1 MRDGFSVTAIIPALN
16 EEAALPGVL
25 AAIPPWVD
33 QRIVVDN
40 GSTDRT
46 AEVATLAGATVVSEP
61 RRGYGRACLAGLA
74 STASGADVLVF
85 LDADGSDDPR
95 QMDRLLDPI
104 IAGQAD
110 LVIGSRMLGR
120 REAGSMT
127 TPQRLGNVL
136 APAIIRWLWGARFS
150 DLGPFRAIRA
160 ESLRRLS
167 MDDQTYGWTVQMQ
180 VRAAR
185 LGLRCTEVPVDHA
198 RRRSGQSKIS
208 GTVRGVL
215 GAATTILSCISR
227 EYLSGRRPRPA
238 AGSIAVFTRLPRA
251 GFAKTRLIPAVGP
264 DGAAKLHVQMI
275 RHTLVQVIRCRRER
289 ELEASVWLA
298 GEPAGDGDAAIF
310 HPLACRPQVEGD
322 LGARLDAAFREML
335 RTSGAAV
342 IIGTDCPELSPGVLH
357 AAFEALATHDV
368 VIGPASDGG
377 YYLIGLQRPVPA
389 LFRGM
394 PWGEGDVTAET
405 GRRAEE
411 LGLHLHLLP
420 VLDDVDVS
428 GDLSHWIAV
437 RDSTARHD
445 GPGRVPELSVIIPTL
460 NEAERIA
467 GTIDH
472 LRAVASDRIELIV
485 ADGGSTDGTRRIA
498 MEHGARTTIACLPAS
513 RGAQMNAGAS
523 LARGRQLLFL
533 HADTYLLPEWRS
545 IVDRALSDERT
556 AVCAFSF
563 RLDMR
568 MVTHSPA
575 RLALHLVE
583 IAVRLRCALFRV
595 PYGDQALAMRVET
608 FRALGGFAPIPLLED
623 VELIRRAKAR
633 WGRRSIRIAPQ
644 PAVTSPR
651 RWTNT
656 GVLRMTAINQLCL
669 LGFAVG
675 MSPRRLAASRSRHSA
690 DRRAVQPLLQNV
702 SLAGAPT
709 KSMAGQVPGESG
721 TASPVASD

>member
-16 EEAALPGVL
+16 EEAVLPGVL

-61 RRGYGRACLAGLA
+61 RRGYGRACLAGIA

-127 TPQRLGNVL
+127 TPQKLGNVL

-160 ESLRRLS
+160 ASLRRLS

-198 RRRSGQSKIS
+198 RRKAGRSKIS
-208 GTVRGVL
+208 GTLRGVF
-215 GAATTILSCISR
+215 GAATTILSCIAS
-227 EYLSGRRPRPA
+227 EYLSPRPRRA
-238 AGSIAVFTRLPRA
+238 IVAGSLAVFAKLPKA
-251 GFAKTRLIPAVGP
+251 GLVKTRLIPAVGP
-264 DGAAKLHVQMI
+264 EGAAELHAQMI
-275 RHTLVQVIRCRRER
+275 RHTLEQVTRCRRER
-289 ELEASVWLA
+289 GLDARVWIA
-298 GEPAGDGDAAIF
+298 GEPAGDGGAAIF
-310 HPLACRPQVEGD
+310 HPLACRPQIEGD

-342 IIGTDCPELSPGVLH
+342 IIGTDCPEISPGVLH

-377 YYLIGLQRPVPA
+377 YYLIGLRRPVPG

-394 PWGEGDVTAET
+394 PWGEGRVTAET
-405 GRRAEE
+405 SRRAAE
-411 LGLHLHLLP
+411 LGLCLHLLP
-420 VLDDVDVS
+420 VLDDVDVPA
-428 GDLSHWIAV
+428 DIPHWISV
-437 RDSTARHD
+437 RDSRARHEA
-445 GPGRVPELSVIIPTL
+445 PEHFPELSVIIPTL
-460 NEAERIA
+460 NEQERIA
-467 GTIDH
+467 GTIDR
-472 LRAVASDRIELIV
+472 LRSAGGDRIELIV

-523 LARGRQLLFL
+523 LARGGQLLFL
-533 HADTYLLPEWRS
+533 HADTCLPPEWPGVVGS
-545 IVDRALSDERT
+545 ALADERT
-556 AVCAFSF
+556 ALCAFSF
-563 RLDMR
+563 KIDMGGGR
-568 MVTHSPA
+568 RA
-575 RLALHLVE
+575 RARWALRLVE
-583 IAVRLRCALFRV
+583 RAVHARCALLRM
-595 PYGDQALAMRVET
+595 PYGDQALAMRAET
-608 FRALGGFAPIPLLED
+608 FRALGGFARIPLLED
-623 VELIRRAKAR
+623 VELVRRARAR
-633 WGRRSIRIAPQ
+633 WGRRSVRIVREQ
-644 PAVTSPR
+644 AVTSAR
-651 RWTNT
+651 RWVGT
-656 GVLRMTAINQLCL
+656 GVLRTTAINQLCL

-675 MSPRRLAASRSRHSA
+675 IPPRWLAEWRARLSA
-690 DRRAVQPLLQNV
+690 DHP
-702 SLAGAPT
+702 APE
-709 KSMAGQVPGESG
+709 GG
-721 TASPVASD
+721 T